1 MSAVFASEQE
11 CYGQLDDRR
20 VLQHAPNSELDRYSL
35 RRFSLNPPLCNTLLN
50 LLSFNLSTTAC
61 TGMH

>member
-20 VLQHAPNSELDRYSL
+20 VLQHAPNSELD
-35 RRFSLNPPLCNTLLN
+35 
-50 LLSFNLSTTAC
+50 
-61 TGMH
+61 